1 MRRLAMILS
10 GLLALQVAGAVALSL
25 SGPDYGA
32 FEPSEPLVAFDPEA
46 VKEVTIEA
54 EGGEAVVLQ
63 RQDENWMLP
72 DLYGFPADGGKAA
85 GLVKNLAALKR
96 GLPVA
101 TSAAAAERF
110 KVAEDAYERRI
121 VLSGDDGRLGEIL
134 IGTSP
139 TYRYVHARASGDEAV
154 YSVQFATYEAGTKP
168 TEWMDRDLLH
178 VPEDEIERIVLPTVT
193 LVRQEDG
200 FGIEELAE
208 GEAEDEEAISSL
220 IEKVARIT
228 FASVEGKGDE
238 ALARVGEPELRVEVE
253 RKDGPTVVYRLSKMT
268 DGDDYLLATST
279 EDYLFRV
286 ADYTVKPL
294 LEASRE
300 KLIQKP
306 AVEGETGKPALSE
319 KPAGADDSSG

>member
-10 GLLALQVAGAVALSL
+10 GLLVLQVAGAIALSL

-32 FEPSEPLVAFDPEA
+32 FEPSEPLIAFDPEA
-46 VKEVTIEA
+46 VKEVTIEG
-54 EGGEAVVLQ
+54 EDGEAVVLQ
-63 RQDENWMLP
+63 RQDDDWVLP
-72 DLYGFPADGGKAA
+72 DLYGFPADGTKAA
-85 GLVKNLAALKR
+85 GLVEKVAGLTR

-101 TSAAAAERF
+101 TSDTAAERF
-110 KVAEDAYERRI
+110 KVAEDTYERRI

-139 TYRYVHARASGDEAV
+139 SYRYVHARTPDDEAV
-154 YSVQFATYEAGTKP
+154 YSVQFSTYEAGTKL

-178 VPEDEIERIVLPTVT
+178 VPEDEIKRIVLPSAT
-193 LVRQEDG
+193 LVRQDKGFALEGLSED
-200 FGIEELAE
+200 ETA
-208 GEAEDEEAISSL
+208 DEEAVDSL
-220 IEKVARIT
+220 VGKVARLA

-238 ALARVGEPELRVEVE
+238 ALTRIDEPELTVEVE
-253 RKDGPTVVYRLSKMT
+253 RKDAPTVTYRLSKMT
-268 DGDDYLLATST
+268 DGDDYLLAAST

-286 ADYTVKPL
+286 ADYAVKPL

-306 AVEGETGKPALSE
+306 AGEGKTGKPSLSE
-319 KPAGADDSSG
+319 KSKGVDDGSG